1 MNASK
6 LISLHT
12 AGTAMPPSSAM
23 QSPISKRHWY
33 YLRYLWILNWEFW
46 ILNSFSFQLSRSNFF
61 FPLCRWR
68 RAWRRSLDGADQQK
82 IDSAVPPKMPA
93 RLNALDAYCRQGPGC
108 FHVIVKES
116 PEHNAS

>member
-1 MNASK
+1 MDFE
-6 LISLHT
+6 L
-12 AGTAMPPSSAM
+12 G
-23 QSPISKRHWY
+23 
-33 YLRYLWILNWEFW
+33 ILDFEF
-46 ILNSFSFQLSRSNFF
+46 LQLSSFSFFF
-61 FPLCRWR
+61 LLCRSR
-68 RAWRRSLDGADQQK
+68 RAWRRSLSGADQQK